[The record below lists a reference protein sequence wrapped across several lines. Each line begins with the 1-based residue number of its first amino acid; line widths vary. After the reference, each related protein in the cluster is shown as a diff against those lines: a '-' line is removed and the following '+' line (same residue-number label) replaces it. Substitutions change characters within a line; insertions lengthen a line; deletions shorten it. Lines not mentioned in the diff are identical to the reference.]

1 MSGKWLTAIS
11 HPERSYNSLLTPIRQ
26 PRFYTVARDCGKQFG
41 ILCYCLLPSVIA
53 SLSCQFTSY
62 HEFPFSSITFYTYK
76 LTFSPEWTMCIH
88 VMDNSW
94 TEYSINN
101 STDYFYSWD
110 ALAFSTFLKRYY
122 SLHILLISICGVRRW
137 GMTSFWKCK
146 NT

>member
-62 HEFPFSSITFYTYK
+62 HEFPFSSIIFYTYK

-110 ALAFSTFLKRYY
+110 ALTFINMPQEILFPAYTFNINLWGQEMGDDFFLK
-122 SLHILLISICGVRRW
+122 
-137 GMTSFWKCK
+137 M
-146 NT
+146 